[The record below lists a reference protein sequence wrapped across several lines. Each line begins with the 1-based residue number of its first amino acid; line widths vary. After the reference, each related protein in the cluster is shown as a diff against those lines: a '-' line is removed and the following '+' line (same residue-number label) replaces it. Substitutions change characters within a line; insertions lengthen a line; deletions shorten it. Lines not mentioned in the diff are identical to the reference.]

1 MGKKF
6 DCRFSM
12 SPFNEQGRVHT
23 MHAFVPALFKRV
35 RGGGWGVGEGEE
47 VLCMVYGI
55 QGQHTRVMVESEG

>member
-1 MGKKF
+1 MN
-6 DCRFSM
+6 REES
-12 SPFNEQGRVHT
+12 T

-35 RGGGWGVGEGEE
+35 KGWGVGGWEGEE

>member
-1 MGKKF
+1 MGEKF

-12 SPFNEQGRVHT
+12 SPCNDQGRVLYT

-35 RGGGWGVGEGEE
+35 RGWGVGGGGEE